1 MPPLQ
6 SRKGRLRTTII
17 VTITQTPFE
26 RLLLGD
32 LPAAERLA
40 KGNPLGV
47 RGVVSLCT
55 EKIQSRSPE
64 ITYVQIPMLDARP
77 LPFDVVDEVMRGIA
91 RNILAGCVLIHCAAG
106 LSRSPVMAAIYFD
119 LVGYRSFDSALEE
132 LGRLRPIDPS
142 PVIVKSAKE
151 YLKMRVQEGDKW
163 N

>member
-1 MPPLQ
+1 
-6 SRKGRLRTTII
+6 
-17 VTITQTPFE
+17 VITQTSFE
-26 RLLLGD
+26 RLFIGGLRAAGRLAETNLLGIRTV
-32 LPAAERLA
+32 LMVCGE
-40 KGNPLGV
+40 NV
-47 RGVVSLCT
+47 RP
-55 EKIQSRSPE
+55 KNKE
-64 ITYVQIPMLDARP
+64 IRYVQVPVLDARP

-106 LSRSPVMAAIYFD
+106 LSRSSVMAAIYFD

-132 LGRLRPIDPS
+132 LGRLRPIDRS